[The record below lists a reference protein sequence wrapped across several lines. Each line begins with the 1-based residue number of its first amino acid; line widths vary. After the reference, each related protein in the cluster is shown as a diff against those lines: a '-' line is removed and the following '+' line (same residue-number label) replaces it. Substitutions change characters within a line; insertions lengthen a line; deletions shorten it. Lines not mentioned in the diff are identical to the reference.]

1 MEYLIV
7 GSLAGLLLW
16 TAGVA
21 GVTWY
26 VRGKVAAA
34 NLKAELLELALDGKE
49 IEIDQLTEIME
60 SMEKGEQIA
69 VAHLRRRI
77 EAGRA
82 ADPRSRR
89 RLVYAGLPDGGG
101 GGSEDSGPASVDEA
115 GGSDVEAAEA

>member
-16 TAGVA
+16 TAAVA

-26 VRGKVAAA
+26 VGRKVAAA
-34 NLKAELLELALDGKE
+34 NLKAELLELAIDGKE

-60 SMEKGEQIA
+60 SMEKGEQMG

-89 RLVYAGLPDGGG
+89 RLLYAGVSDGGG
-101 GGSEDSGPASVDEA
+101 GGAETPDPAPVDEA
-115 GGSDVEAAEA
+115 GGSDTEVAEA